1 VSVPTPDASRALSW
15 WASLGIEPTASDIL
29 PGMVFFFKALVALF
43 TVIDPIG
50 LVPVVLS
57 LTAGFKPEVRTAG
70 IIRATFISAG
80 IIGFFGLFGHAL
92 FAYLG
97 VSSEAFS
104 IAGGILLFLVAI
116 DMLFGRQ
123 SGTRETPREAREAR
137 TREDISVF
145 TFPLAIPMIAGPGTI
160 TTIILLVDSAAGQ
173 PLELVSIAIAA
184 TVTLL
189 AAVGAMLVSL
199 PIQKRVGTTGI
210 LVMSRVLGMLLAAV
224 AAQFILNGIAVFL
237 HLGGAH

>member
-1 VSVPTPDASRALSW
+1 
-15 WASLGIEPTASDIL
+15 
-29 PGMVFFFKALVALF
+29 MVFFIKALVAMF

-57 LTAGFKPEVRTAG
+57 LAAGFKPEVRTAG

-80 IIGFFGLFGHAL
+80 IIAFFGIFGRAL
-92 FAYLG
+92 FSYLG
-97 VSSEAFS
+97 VTSEAFS

-123 SGTRETPREAREAR
+123 SGARETPREAREAR
-137 TREDISVF
+137 TRDDVSVF

-160 TTIILLVDSAAGQ
+160 TTVILLVDSAAGE
-173 PLELVSIAIAA
+173 PLKLMSIALAVA
-184 TVTLL
+184 VTLIT
-189 AAVGAMLVSL
+189 AACAMLISL
-199 PIQKRVGTTGI
+199 PIQKRIGMSGI

-224 AAQFILNGIAVFL
+224 AAQFILNGIAIFL
-237 HLGGAH
+237 HISVAH

>member
-1 VSVPTPDASRALSW
+1 
-15 WASLGIEPTASDIL
+15 
-29 PGMVFFFKALVALF
+29 MVFFFKALVAMV

-50 LVPVVLS
+50 LVPVVLG
-57 LTAGFKPEVRTAG
+57 LTAGFKPEVRTSG
-70 IIRATFISAG
+70 IIRAILISAG
-80 IIGFFGLFGHAL
+80 IIAFFGVFGHAL

-97 VSSEAFS
+97 VTAEAFS

-137 TREDISVF
+137 TRDDLSVF

-160 TTIILLVDSAAGQ
+160 TTIILLVDSAGGQ
-173 PLELVSIAIAA
+173 PLQLMAIALA
-184 TVTLL
+184 VLVTLIV
-189 AAVGAMLVSL
+189 ATFAMLISL
-199 PIQKRVGTTGI
+199 PIQKRVGTSGI
-210 LVMSRVLGMLLAAV
+210 LVVSRVLGMLLAAV

-237 HLGGAH
+237 RLGGAH